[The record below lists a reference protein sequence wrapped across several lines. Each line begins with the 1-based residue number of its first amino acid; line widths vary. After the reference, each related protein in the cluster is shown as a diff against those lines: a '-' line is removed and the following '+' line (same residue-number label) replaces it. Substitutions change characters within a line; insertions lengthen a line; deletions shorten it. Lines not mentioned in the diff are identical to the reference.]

1 MILRGLLLA
10 AAGTL
15 VACSS
20 PTISLAPESEL
31 SSDWAKFEKIA
42 LRHGSIVSLPP
53 FERSPQA
60 SLDAV
65 DAAIA
70 AANTKLDAI
79 GKLKPNAVTF
89 VNTIGA
95 LDEMSFEV
103 SLVANRT
110 YMIKETSENAEHRA
124 KATEAIKKVD
134 EWAVG
139 LDYREDVYRAVNRPG

>member
-1 MILRGLLLA
+1 ML
-10 AAGTL
+10 GTL

-20 PTISLAPESEL
+20 PTISLAPEAEFSA
-31 SSDWAKFEKIA
+31 DWAKFESIA
-42 LRHGSIVSLPP
+42 ERHGSIVSLPP

-65 DAAIA
+65 DAAIET
-70 AANTKLDAI
+70 ANAKLDAI
-79 GKLKPNAVTF
+79 GKLKPREVTF
-89 VNTIGA
+89 ENTIGA
-95 LDEMSFEV
+95 LDDMSFEV

-110 YMIKETSENAEHRA
+110 YMLKETSENAEHRA

-139 LDYREDVYRAVNRPG
+139 LDYREDVYRLSLIHI